1 MGPWSGGRH
10 NVKKKKKI
18 SLHLNYALS
27 FHQPC
32 ADVLRS
38 YYQVVHRPSEFSR
51 KLLPSPRGE
60 FCQNITLC
68 FLANHEF
75 SKTVGLSI
83 VLLAPYN
90 NHAMKERWLWFW
102 KAITRRKIIIQVE
115 VLLTHST
122 VDVRNYK

>member
-1 MGPWSGGRH
+1 MKNIDTDVYLFVTRGSDDKSLILRSRWDLGQAGAIT
-10 NVKKKKKI
+10 KKKI

-27 FHQPC
+27 FHQLC
-32 ADVLRS
+32 AEVLRS

-75 SKTVGLSI
+75 SKTVGFE
-83 VLLAPYN
+83 
-90 NHAMKERWLWFW
+90 HCF
-102 KAITRRKIIIQVE
+102 T
-115 VLLTHST
+115 ST
-122 VDVRNYK
+122 V